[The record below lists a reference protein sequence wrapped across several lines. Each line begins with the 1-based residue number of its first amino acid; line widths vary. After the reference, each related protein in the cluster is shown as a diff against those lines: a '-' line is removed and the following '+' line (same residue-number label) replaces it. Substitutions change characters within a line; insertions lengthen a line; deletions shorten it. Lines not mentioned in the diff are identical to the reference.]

1 MLYMGCKVSSNVSN
15 VLRTTVRFL
24 GCTGQSDT
32 TMSCWVKG
40 SLRSWLGLITSWSPC
55 LWSFPYMG
63 VLQMDGLIWFIM
75 EHPNLKWMILGY
87 PYFGKPPCISTTN
100 EAHHCQPPSAVF
112 AHRVAQKACERRLL
126 WAAVQSMSLL
136 WQMIKFRELQAVIM
150 QECLGVRALLNKW
163 VIPSVIINGIS
174 PLISAD
180 PGLRQGRGG
189 AWDHRRCGT
198 FSVSGLSNA

>member
-1 MLYMGCKVSSNVSN
+1 
-15 VLRTTVRFL
+15 
-24 GCTGQSDT
+24 
-32 TMSCWVKG
+32 
-40 SLRSWLGLITSWSPC
+40 
-55 LWSFPYMG
+55 
-63 VLQMDGLIWFIM
+63 MDGLIWFIM

-136 WQMIKFRELQAVIM
+136 WQMIKFRELQAVII
-150 QECLGVRALLNKW
+150 QECLGVRAPLNKW

-180 PGLRQGRGG
+180 PGLRQRQGRRLGPPQVWNLFRFRAFKRLKPSAAASTRHSG
-189 AWDHRRCGT
+189 HSICYISNN
-198 FSVSGLSNA
+198 FHSVSLSV